1 MSYRHKPVRNESGN
15 MEIIELINDNGATR
29 CLTIR
34 RVFGLV
40 EGLKGSWEMVLN
52 WTDPATDIATEAS
65 GVEILMTF
73 PSQFQAR
80 KALGETVDH
89 LEKNGYQEHRSY
101 RYVTKAEIW
110 KA

>member
-15 MEIIELINDNGATR
+15 MESIELINANGSTR

-52 WTDPATDIATEAS
+52 WTDPATDKATWMDTSDIAGAS
-65 GVEILMTF
+65 GVEILRTF
-73 PSQFQAR
+73 PSQFEAR

-89 LEKNGYQEHRSY
+89 LEKNGYQEQ
-101 RYVTKAEIW
+101 
-110 KA
+110 